1 VISLLVKLA
10 IASGILPRDLFI
22 RGVDLGRDPHP
33 HAFGGFADVFLGRLD
48 SQQVAVK
55 CLRVSYEEQVVI
67 NPVRPCIP
75 PASTFSW
82 YALDGL

>member
-10 IASGILPRDLFI
+10 IASGVLPRDLFI

-33 HAFGGFADVFLGRLD
+33 HALGGFADVFRGILG

-55 CLRVSYEEQVVI
+55 CLRVYHEDKVVI

-75 PASTFSW
+75 TASIF
-82 YALDGL
+82 